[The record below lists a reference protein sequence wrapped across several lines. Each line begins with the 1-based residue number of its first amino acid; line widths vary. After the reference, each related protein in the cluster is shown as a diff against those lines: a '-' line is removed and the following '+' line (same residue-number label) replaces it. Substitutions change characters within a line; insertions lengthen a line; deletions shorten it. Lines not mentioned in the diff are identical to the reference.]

1 MDDSVPIVPYPN
13 HINMYPD
20 ELKLDRHKK
29 TWITKEVYRIAW
41 KEKQRLWR
49 EEKRKVTL
57 QKLINNAVIEK
68 YAKTP

>member
-1 MDDSVPIVPYPN
+1 
-13 HINMYPD
+13 MYPD
-20 ELKLDRHKK
+20 ELTLDRHKK

-68 YAKTP
+68 YGKDNS

>member
-1 MDDSVPIVPYPN
+1 
-13 HINMYPD
+13 MYPD

-57 QKLINNAVIEK
+57 QKLINNAVIK
-68 YAKTP
+68 TYAKTS